1 LSLDL
6 TGSRLEARDLAPSSV
21 AVVPSAFADAE
32 RYGALAEAD
41 AHAAVLVSDAAS
53 PKCSP
58 TTDGQ
63 VWVSLR

>member
-1 LSLDL
+1 L
-6 TGSRLEARDLAPSSV
+6 TPSSV

-32 RYGALAEAD
+32 RYGALADAD
-41 AHAAVLVSDAAS
+41 AHAHAAVLVSDAAS

>member
-1 LSLDL
+1 M
-6 TGSRLEARDLAPSSV
+6 TPSSV